1 MPVVHR
7 ADGHA
12 RGVSGSTGA
21 VTAKETPKCRLFKC
35 LKRRRP
41 TALPFFECP
50 QILLQPLLKIPNSSL
65 RCHFLHWTSSV
76 DNKIVREQ
84 KSDCPRWGDRFPR
97 THDLQIT
104 EE

>member
-21 VTAKETPKCRLFKC
+21 VTAKETPRRTPKCRLFKC

-41 TALPFFECP
+41 TPLPFFECP

-65 RCHFLHWTSSV
+65 RCHFLHWTASV
-76 DNKIVREQ
+76 DNKIVRE
-84 KSDCPRWGDRFPR
+84 
-97 THDLQIT
+97 
-104 EE
+104 